1 MTSDLLDRI
10 HHALPQ
16 TQCTRCGYA
25 DCLAY
30 AKAIVQGQAGI
41 NQCPPGGAEG
51 VERLARITGQPSLPL
66 NPENGTEGPRLVMW
80 IDEAWCIGCTLCVAP
95 CPTDAIVGSNKQ
107 MHSIIEADCTGC
119 GLCLPACP
127 VDCIQTSPTG
137 SETGWAAWSAQQA
150 TRALNRYEQKQTRQ
164 SEKSR
169 STSPAASAAAT
180 NTESS
185 STGSKQDR
193 LHAILNRAKLQKPA
207 S

>member
-1 MTSDLLDRI
+1 MKSDLLDRI
-10 HHALPQ
+10 HQALPQ

-30 AKAIVQGQAGI
+30 AQAIAQGQAGI

-51 VERLARITGQPSLPL
+51 VERLAKITGQSSLPL
-66 NPENGTEGPRLVMW
+66 NPDHGTEGHRLVMW

-137 SETGWAAWSAQQA
+137 SEMGWAAWSPQQA

-164 SEKSR
+164 SQKIS
-169 STSPAASAAAT
+169 SPNSAASAAAT
-180 NTESS
+180 STEPSG
-185 STGSKQDR
+185 TGSKQDR
-193 LHAILNRAKLQKPA
+193 LNAILSRAKLQKPA